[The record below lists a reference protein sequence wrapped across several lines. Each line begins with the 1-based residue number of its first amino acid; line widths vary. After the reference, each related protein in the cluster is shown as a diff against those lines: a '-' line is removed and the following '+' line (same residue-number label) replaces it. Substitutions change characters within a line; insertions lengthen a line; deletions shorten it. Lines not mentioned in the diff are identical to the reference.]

1 MYELERREAELA
13 LEEKRQLEAKRT
25 LLQEAARKQDEPVD
39 DSKLVEAMFDFLPDS
54 SSEAPAPKDT
64 CAFSDLPQQR
74 ADQQEVP
81 TFSKTTH
88 QILYCPAAYRTRL
101 LIWIE
106 ILFLS
111 SQTNTKRYLKRFLID
126 LFIRLYDVSTL
137 F

>member
-64 CAFSDLPQQR
+64 SVFSDLPQPR
-74 ADQQEVP
+74 ADQQEVLVR
-81 TFSKTTH
+81 
-88 QILYCPAAYRTRL
+88 LY
-101 LIWIE
+101 
-106 ILFLS
+106 LF
-111 SQTNTKRYLKRFLID
+111 KRYISIFLNHQD
-126 LFIRLYDVSTL
+126 
-137 F
+137 

>member
-64 CAFSDLPQQR
+64 SVFSDLPQQR
-74 ADQQEVP
+74 ADQQEVIEKQLVV
-81 TFSKTTH
+81 TQLQLFTYHTLE
-88 QILYCPAAYRTRL
+88 LYNDQKL
-101 LIWIE
+101 LWM
-106 ILFLS
+106 
-111 SQTNTKRYLKRFLID
+111 R
-126 LFIRLYDVSTL
+126 
-137 F
+137 